1 MTATRTCSACGYR
14 HTYASHATADVH
26 FPRHSCAKQ
35 RQRFEAAR
43 RRAQR
48 AAGGPRRDCEH
59 PGRPHRHG
67 TRTAYVKDQCRCR
80 RCMDANTAASRNS
93 ARARTFGRW
102 QPYID
107 AAPIREHIAHLR
119 EYHLGMTRIAKL
131 AHTSVSHIRQLVG
144 TTADGRPTTLRVRPS
159 TAARILAIQPS
170 PATVAP
176 SARVDGT
183 GTRRRLQALV
193 AIGFPLPF
201 LAGQLGRTHANLA
214 RTLRRASV
222 YASTAQLVNALYE
235 RLWDTT
241 PPHATKA
248 QRAASAHARA
258 HAQRHRWR
266 PPLGWDDIDTD
277 PEADPDRGPDPD
289 TAAAAAEDIDEIAVD
304 RAVAGDHVRLDDL
317 TPAEQAE
324 AVRRLTERG
333 KSIRE
338 IADQLATT
346 TRTVSRRRTAFS
358 AT

>member
-1 MTATRTCSACGYR
+1 
-14 HTYASHATADVH
+14 
-26 FPRHSCAKQ
+26 
-35 RQRFEAAR
+35 
-43 RRAQR
+43 
-48 AAGGPRRDCEH
+48 
-59 PGRPHRHG
+59 
-67 TRTAYVKDQCRCR
+67 
-80 RCMDANTAASRNS
+80 MDANTAASRNS

-107 AAPIREHIAHLR
+107 AAPVREHLTYLR
-119 EYHLGMTRIAKL
+119 DYHLGMTQIAKL

-144 TTADGRPTTLRVRPS
+144 TTAGGRPTTLRVRPS

-193 AIGFPLPF
+193 AIGFPLPL
-201 LAGQLGRTHANLA
+201 LAGHLGRTHANLA

-222 YASTAQLVNALYE
+222 YASTAHQVNALYE

-241 PPHATKA
+241 PLHATKA
-248 QRAASAHARA
+248 QRAASAQARA

-277 PEADPDRGPDPD
+277 PEADPDPDA
-289 TAAAAAEDIDEIAVD
+289 AAAAAEDIDEIAVD
-304 RAVAGDHVRLDDL
+304 RAVAGDGVRLDDL

-358 AT
+358 AA

>member
-1 MTATRTCSACGYR
+1 MTATGTCSACGR
-14 HTYASHATADVH
+14 HAYASDATADVH

-35 RQRFEAAR
+35 RQRFKPPAAAGTTGR
-43 RRAQR
+43 RRAAPRLR
-48 AAGGPRRDCEH
+48 APR
-59 PGRPHRHG
+59 PAHRHG
-67 TRTAYVKDQCRCR
+67 TRTAYVRT
-80 RCMDANTAASRNS
+80 DAVAAAAWTSTPPP
-93 ARARTFGRW
+93 AATPPRANLQAAGG
-102 QPYID
+102 PID
-107 AAPIREHIAHLR
+107 AAPVREHITYLR
-119 EYHLGMTRIAKL
+119 EHHLGMTQIAKL

-159 TAARILAIQPS
+159 TPPASSRSS
-170 PATVAP
+170 PARP
-176 SARVDGT
+176 LSLRNARVDGT

-222 YASTAQLVNALYE
+222 CSTAHQVQRALYG

-266 PPLGWDDIDTD
+266 PQLAGTTSTPTRGR
-277 PEADPDRGPDPD
+277 PGPGPDPD
-289 TAAAAAEDIDEIAVD
+289 TAAAAAEDIGGIAVD
-304 RAVAGDHVRLDDL
+304 RAVAGDGVRLDDL

-324 AVRRLTERG
+324 AVRRLTKRG

-358 AT
+358 AA